1 MTPRTVPLP
10 RTVEESPVPAV
21 ATQVRRLAFWGS
33 VLLPLAYLPVLAG
46 VAGDRPLL
54 VAGLL
59 ALNVGCLLVG
69 HGYSPR

>member
-10 RTVEESPVPAV
+10 TSIEETPAPAV

-33 VLLPLAYLPVLAG
+33 VLLPVAYVPLLSG
-46 VAGDRPLL
+46 VAGDRTLL

-59 ALNVGCLLVG
+59 ALNAVCLLAG